1 MRRFHIAL
9 TLAAVLLVALP
20 GSAGELAGV
29 EMPNSASVAGKS
41 LQLNGMGLRKKFFI
55 KVYVAGLYL
64 PAKSGD
70 GAAVLAADQP
80 RRTVM
85 HFLYGVDKGKI
96 CGAWDEALEANFPA
110 ASDVVKN
117 QMKELCGYMEDM
129 EKGSSMAFDYDPETG
144 TTVEVK
150 GKTKGTIAGKPFADA
165 LWSAWIG
172 EHPATDALKEGLLGG

>member
-9 TLAAVLLVALP
+9 TLAAALLVALP

-29 EMPNSASVAGKS
+29 DMPDTATVASQS

-64 PAKSGD
+64 PSKQTD
-70 GAAVLAADQP
+70 GAAVLAADQS

-85 HFLYGVDKGKI
+85 HFVYGVDKGKI
-96 CGAWDEALEANFPA
+96 CGAWDEALEANYPA
-110 ASDVVKN
+110 ASDVVKK
-117 QMKELCGYMEDM
+117 QMTELCGYMEDM
-129 EKGSSMAFDYDPETG
+129 AKGDSMSFNYDPESG

-150 GKTKGTIAGKPFADA
+150 GETKGTIAGKPFADA

>member
-1 MRRFHIAL
+1 MRRFPIAL
-9 TLAAVLLVALP
+9 VLALALLVALP
-20 GSAGELAGV
+20 AGAGELAGV
-29 EMPNSASVAGKS
+29 EMADTATVADQD

-64 PAKSGD
+64 PTTESD
-70 GAAVLAADQP
+70 GAAVLAADAP

-85 HFLYGVDKGKI
+85 HFLYGVDQGKI
-96 CGAWDEALEANFPA
+96 CGAWDEALEANYPA
-110 ASDVVKN
+110 ASSAVKT
-117 QMKELCGYMEDM
+117 QMEELCGLMEDM
-129 EKGSSMAFDYDPETG
+129 DKGDSMSFTYSPDEG
-144 TTVEVK
+144 TSVEVK